1 MLYLFLFDF
10 SFFKIAKFSSHGKVF
25 SYLYEVMDVNLTV
38 VVGSPC
44 QSVIRLY
51 TLNLYDVVYQLSLNK
66 TEREIV

>member
-1 MLYLFLFDF
+1 
-10 SFFKIAKFSSHGKVF
+10 
-25 SYLYEVMDVNLTV
+25 MDVNLTV